1 MELSST
7 QCSFHLPIGL
17 RDSRGRDSREQRHRD
32 GTLRTA
38 TAKDEM
44 RTLQDFRVHLRPES
58 FLPLMLARTILRLGD
73 LERVDVRQVE
83 TLSASD
89 LDVLEEVYRELNG
102 YPPPTPGFS
111 DPPPAT
117 GTETL

>member
-1 MELSST
+1 MPR
-7 QCSFHLPIGL
+7 SFSHRPFRLPVGL
-17 RDSRGRDSREQRHRD
+17 RDSREQRHRD

-44 RTLQDFRVHLRPES
+44 RTLQDFRVHLRSES
-58 FLPLMLARTILRLGD
+58 FLPLMLARTIVRLGD

-83 TLSASD
+83 SLCTSD

-102 YPPPTPGFS
+102 YPPMTPEESG
-111 DPPPAT
+111 T
-117 GTETL
+117 GTETR

>member
-1 MELSST
+1 
-7 QCSFHLPIGL
+7 
-17 RDSRGRDSREQRHRD
+17 
-32 GTLRTA
+32 
-38 TAKDEM
+38 M

-83 TLSASD
+83 SLSASD

-102 YPPPTPGFS
+102 YPPMTPGS
-111 DPPPAT
+111 SDPPTLSDPPDPPGLSDPPDPPPARM
-117 GTETL
+117 ETP